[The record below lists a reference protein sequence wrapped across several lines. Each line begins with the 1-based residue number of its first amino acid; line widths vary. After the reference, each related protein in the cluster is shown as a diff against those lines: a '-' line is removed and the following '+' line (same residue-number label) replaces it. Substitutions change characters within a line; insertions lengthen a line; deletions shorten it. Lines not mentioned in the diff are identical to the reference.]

1 MDINTLRQLER
12 DARKGDIT
20 AKEKIMQIARNDIK
34 KANARLLTLE
44 KHGIKS
50 EAYKRALY
58 DIEDGKRWKNPK
70 TIEQAVERIQ
80 QTEYFMKLKT
90 STYRGWKSYQNKL
103 YRSFEK
109 IGIRVSDRDTFNEF
123 LNSDFF
129 NDFVTFDSDRSL
141 KDGMEAFEEKGL
153 SIAGLNKAYEEYKNN
168 KDVSLTDA
176 WESWTRGEFEDNK
189 EY

>member
-20 AKEKIMQIARNDIK
+20 AKEKIMQVARKDIK
-34 KANARLLTLE
+34 KANARLLNLE
-44 KHGIKS
+44 KRGVKS
-50 EAYKRALY
+50 EAYERALY

-80 QTEYFMKLKT
+80 QTEYFMNLKT
-90 STYRGWKSYQNKL
+90 STYRGWKSYQNNL

-109 IGIRVSDRDTFNEF
+109 IGVKVSDRETFNEF

-129 NDFVTFDSDRSL
+129 NDFVTFDSDRAL
-141 KDGMEAFEEKGL
+141 KDGSEAFEEKGL

-168 KDVSLTDA
+168 KNVSLTDA
-176 WESWTRGEFEDNK
+176 WEMWTRGEFE
-189 EY
+189 EG